1 MTALGEA
8 FRLTED
14 FTLRNR
20 LVATAHGRAAILA
33 GLPTPADAEYW
44 RRVSAGGVA
53 MCISGGTVTA
63 PESTGRGRIFGEAW
77 REDGVEA
84 LALRAEAMHAGGA
97 VAVLQLVHLGRET
110 LGAETYYHPVAPSAV
125 RSPREPTAPRALS
138 DLELEAVLEG
148 FRVSA
153 ANAYAAGFDGVE
165 LHAAHGYFLGQLLSP
180 VVNRRSGA
188 ETLAGRT
195 RPVMR
200 LAREIRAA
208 APAGKLLGIRFSVG
222 DEDDSGLDLEDTV
235 ELLGRL
241 DPALDW
247 VNLTVGMRSYYIRDM
262 ATTGPP
268 LLDRVAALRAATE
281 LPLLISHG
289 FREAAPM
296 DEALAAGADLVG
308 MARALVADPDL
319 PRKVLAGE
327 GATVRPCVACN
338 EDCRSFDPALM
349 CTVNPYLGAPGDA
362 VRRAMPLLRGSLRP
376 APRRVAVVGAGPG
389 GLEAALR
396 LQEAEDVEVTVFE
409 AAEEFGGTHALIG
422 RAPSRSGWL
431 RLVRFYRDNLDPG
444 RVEVRLGAAAAPVD
458 VADFDAVV
466 VALGAPETLPDRAVG
481 ARTVGE
487 AVAAGT
493 EGLAGVGH
501 LVVIDDGFAW
511 WPHAMAIELGVAA
524 GVEQITLVTPGVSF
538 ATGLPAEGRS
548 QMLRRLRGRLPLAIR
563 PLATA
568 TAIDAEGVE
577 LRDGG
582 GAVERIAADA
592 VVMVGERRPRD
603 WSGFVDPEGPP
614 VLVVG
619 DAVNPRRTA
628 HAVSEGRAAAE
639 AILAGRLGDVERVAA
654 GVLN

>member
-1 MTALGEA
+1 MTALGEP
-8 FRLTED
+8 FRLTEE

-33 GLPTPADAEYW
+33 GVPTPADAEYW
-44 RRVSAGGVA
+44 RRVADGGVA

-77 REDGVEA
+77 REDAVEA
-84 LALRAEAMHAGGA
+84 LALRADAMHAGDA

-138 DLELEAVLEG
+138 DAELEAVLEG

-165 LHAAHGYFLGQLLSP
+165 LHAAHGYFLGQLISP
-180 VVNRRSGA
+180 LVNRRPGA
-188 ETLAGRT
+188 ETLDGRIE
-195 RPVMR
+195 PVMR

-208 APAGKLLGIRFSVG
+208 APAGRLLGIRFSVG

-235 ELLGRL
+235 ELLGKL
-241 DPALDW
+241 DPVLDW

-262 ATTGPP
+262 ASTSPP
-268 LLDRVAALRAATE
+268 LLDSVAALRSATE

-289 FREAAPM
+289 FREAPPM
-296 DEALAAGADLVG
+296 EEALAGGADLVG
-308 MARALVADPDL
+308 MARALIADPEL

-327 GATVRPCVACN
+327 GAAVRPCVACN

-349 CTVNPYLGAPGDA
+349 CTVNPYLAAPGDD
-362 VRRAMPLLRGSLRP
+362 VRRAMPLLRGTLRP

-396 LQEAEDVEVTVFE
+396 LQAAGDVEVVVFE
-409 AAEEFGGTHALIG
+409 AADELGGTHALIG
-422 RAPSRSGWL
+422 RAPSRGGWL
-431 RLVRFYRDNLDPG
+431 RLVGYYRDNLDPG
-444 RVEVRLGAAAAPVD
+444 RVEVRLGTRAEPED

-466 VALGAPETLPDRAVG
+466 VALGAPEHAPGWAAE

-487 AVAAGT
+487 AVAAGP
-493 EGLAGVGH
+493 EGLAGVAD
-501 LVVIDDGFAW
+501 LVVVDDGFAW
-511 WPHAMAIELGVAA
+511 WPHAMAIELGVVA
-524 GVEQITLVTPGVSF
+524 GVERITLVTPGVSF

-548 QMLRRLRGRLPLAIR
+548 QMLRRLRGKLPLAIR
-563 PLATA
+563 PLAA
-568 TAIDAEGVE
+568 VDAVGGGAVE
-577 LRDGG
+577 LREGG

-592 VVMVGERRPRD
+592 VIVVGERRPRD
-603 WSGFVDPEGPP
+603 WNGFSDGDGPP
-614 VLVVG
+614 ALIVG

-628 HAVSEGRAAAE
+628 HAVSEGRAAAD
-639 AILAGRLGDVERVAA
+639 AILAGRVGD
-654 GVLN
+654 